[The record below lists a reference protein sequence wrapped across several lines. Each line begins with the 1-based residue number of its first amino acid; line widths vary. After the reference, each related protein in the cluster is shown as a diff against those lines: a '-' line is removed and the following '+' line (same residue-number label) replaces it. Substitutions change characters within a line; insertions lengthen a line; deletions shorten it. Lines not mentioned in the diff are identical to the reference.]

1 MTWRVEP
8 LTGEHDCSRFH
19 SGSPQL
25 DDYLRQYAG
34 QHTRKN
40 MGRTFVAVTP
50 DETRVLGYY
59 TLAASSVSFEHA
71 PDELIKK
78 LPRYPLPTALLG
90 KLAVDESVQ
99 RRGLGAFLLVD
110 ALRRVVEIS
119 GQLAVVAVEVH
130 AIDARA
136 STFYA
141 RYGFQVF
148 RDQPSHLFL
157 SLATIKKLF

>member
-1 MTWRVEP
+1 
-8 LTGEHDCSRFH
+8 
-19 SGSPQL
+19 
-25 DDYLRQYAG
+25 
-34 QHTRKN
+34 

-50 DETRVLGYY
+50 GDMTVVGYY
-59 TLAASSVSFEHA
+59 TLSASSVSFEHA
-71 PDELIKK
+71 PDELIKT

-99 RRGLGAFLLVD
+99 GQGLGAFLLIE

-130 AIDARA
+130 AIDVRA
-136 STFYA
+136 QAFYT
-141 RYGFQVF
+141 RYGFQAF
-148 RDQPSHLFL
+148 HDQPFHLFL

>member
-1 MTWRVEP
+1 MEP
-8 LTGEHDCSRFH
+8 LTGGHDCGGFQC
-19 SGSPQL
+19 GNTLL
-25 DDYLRQYAG
+25 DDYLRKYAG
-34 QHTRKN
+34 QHSRKH

-50 DETRVLGYY
+50 GDMTVVGYY
-59 TLAASSVSFEHA
+59 TLSASSVSFEHA
-71 PDELIKK
+71 PDELIKT

-99 RRGLGAFLLVD
+99 GQGLGAFLLID

-136 STFYA
+136 QAFYT
-141 RYGFQVF
+141 RYGFQAF
-148 RDQPSHLFL
+148 NDQPGHLFL